1 MYTSYQTEQ
10 EKAIVTV
17 TGNEDLQTGNNEVKI
32 QVTAENGEQKLYRI
46 QVKKETKE
54 ETEQRE
60 KKQNEAKDTADIS
73 FSIRK
78 NNDKILLSNQ
88 YEFEVLDPSGAENVP
103 AGYVLSNIELE
114 GITVPAY
121 TIEND
126 LDGNYLLL
134 YLKGPSG
141 KPYLYQ

>member
-1 MYTSYQTEQ
+1 M
-10 EKAIVTV
+10 
-17 TGNEDLQTGNNEVKI
+17 
-32 QVTAENGEQKLYRI
+32 
-46 QVKKETKE
+46 KKETKE

-114 GITVPAY
+114 G
-121 TIEND
+121 D
-126 LDGNYLLL
+126 HRSCL
-134 YLKGPSG
+134 YHRK
-141 KPYLYQ
+141 

>member
-1 MYTSYQTEQ
+1 MKTTALSITPAFDPDTTEYNATVDSNTDILYTSYQTEQ

-78 NNDKILLSNQ
+78 
-88 YEFEVLDPSGAENVP
+88 
-103 AGYVLSNIELE
+103 
-114 GITVPAY
+114 ITTRSCFLISMNLRY
-121 TIEND
+121 
-126 LDGNYLLL
+126 
-134 YLKGPSG
+134 
-141 KPYLYQ
+141 